1 MSSPPSGELRGSTNS
16 TLEKLEIRRSQIEG
30 KILENLGLA
39 DRGPGDSL
47 EITRKGPL
55 LTADDRT
62 TYMAAQQP
70 RTRPKEKV
78 AGDEE
83 ATADLKLGEFAN
95 VPTLSNSET
104 ALLLSAVKE
113 KRMNT
118 KNPLPEGE

>member
-1 MSSPPSGELRGSTNS
+1 
-16 TLEKLEIRRSQIEG
+16 
-30 KILENLGLA
+30 
-39 DRGPGDSL
+39 
-47 EITRKGPL
+47 
-55 LTADDRT
+55 
-62 TYMAAQQP
+62 MAAQQP

-83 ATADLKLGEFAN
+83 ATSDLNLGEFAT

-118 KNPLPEGE
+118 KNPLPEGEILTKTEDYLDVFSRFKRKESIAAVEKILEQTNLARFERSQIGEPLLDCMERRTNTLSYSQSVL